1 MDTATRKRLVR
12 QWKRFAATIEEA
24 WERADDTPSGVD
36 IATVI
41 NTADLEIRVIRTRA
55 VYLLGLLH
63 AGIVDPLASP
73 PTDERL
79 WETHPINASADL
91 YED

>member
-1 MDTATRKRLVR
+1 MDPATRKRLVR
-12 QWKRFAATIEEA
+12 QWKRFAATIEEV
-24 WERADDTPSGVD
+24 WELADDAATVD

-41 NTADLEIRVIRTRA
+41 DDAELSIRLIRTRA
-55 VYLLGLLH
+55 VYLRGLLY